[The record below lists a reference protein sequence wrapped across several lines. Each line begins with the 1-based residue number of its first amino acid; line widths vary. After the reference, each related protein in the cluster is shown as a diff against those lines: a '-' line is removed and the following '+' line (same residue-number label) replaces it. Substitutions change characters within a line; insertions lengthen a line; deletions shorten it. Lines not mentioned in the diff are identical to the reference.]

1 MPTEP
6 TLSPE
11 RRDPDLDRIEAFRR
25 GEATA
30 FDDLVRRHETRVLRL
45 CTRVLGDSDAALDA
59 AQETFVKAWRA
70 LPQFHGDARFLTWLT
85 RIAIN
90 QCRNDLRRRKTV
102 KHTQP
107 LSIDA
112 VSHGSDSDETV
123 RDDLA
128 ASGPDPFEAARGRE
142 VAAAVKVALA
152 ELDDEARE
160 IIALRD
166 AEELAYEEI
175 AVILDVP
182 VGTVRSRLHRARG
195 ELRRRLG
202 PVLDDVPL
210 SDAARPDAS
219 HPRAA
224 FPDAAFPDTS
234 LPDAS
239 LPDAAP

>member
-1 MPTEP
+1 MQTEP

-30 FDDLVRRHETRVLRL
+30 FDDLVRRHEARVLRL

-70 LPQFHGDARFLTWLT
+70 LSKFHGDARFLTWLT

-112 VSHGSDSDETV
+112 VSSGSGSDETV

-128 ASGPDPFEAARGRE
+128 ASGPDPFEVARGRE
-142 VAAAVKVALA
+142 VAAALRTALT

-160 IIALRD
+160 VIALRD
-166 AEELAYEEI
+166 AEDLSYEEI
-175 AVILDVP
+175 AEILDVP
-182 VGTVRSRLHRARG
+182 VGTVRSRLHRARMQLHDVLK
-195 ELRRRLG
+195 ELLT
-202 PVLDDVPL
+202 VDQ
-210 SDAARPDAS
+210 
-219 HPRAA
+219 
-224 FPDAAFPDTS
+224 
-234 LPDAS
+234 
-239 LPDAAP
+239 